1 MNISARHAF
10 NSLASFFT
18 GIVLFAG
25 IASIAQAQS
34 YPARSVRLIVTT
46 APGGGLD
53 LMARVMAGKLGE
65 LWGQPVVVENRP
77 GAGFVIGTDAVA
89 KATPDGYTI
98 GFTSSAALTI
108 NPVTMSSLPY
118 KLEDLIPVTLTTANP
133 FVLTVNSNVPANNVQ
148 ELLIHLRA
156 NPGKLN
162 HASNSASTLLASAL
176 FKALGNVDYID
187 VSYKAAAPAMASTTA
202 GETELCFIDM
212 ATSSAA
218 VKTGRVRALA
228 VTTAQRY
235 KLATQ
240 IPTLAE
246 AGVPGYSMS
255 AWGVLMAPAG
265 TPADIV
271 AKINTDIR
279 RALALPEVV
288 SRIEAVGN
296 EVIGTSTED
305 AMRLL
310 KLDAEKWAKLVR
322 ERNIRFGN

>member
-1 MNISARHAF
+1 MNIF
-10 NSLASFFT
+10 GSLAFRPFASFMA
-18 GIVLFAG
+18 GVLLLAG
-25 IASIAQAQS
+25 AVSVAQAQN
-34 YPARSVRLIVTT
+34 YPVRSVRLIVTT

-53 LMARVMAGKLGE
+53 LMARVMAGKLTE

-89 KATPDGYTI
+89 KASPDGYTI

-108 NPVTMSSLPY
+108 NPVTLPSLPY
-118 KLEDLIPVTLTTANP
+118 RLEDLIPVTLTTANP
-133 FVLTVNSNVPANNVQ
+133 FVLTVNSNVPANTVQ
-148 ELLIHLRA
+148 ELLTHLRA

-176 FKALGNVDYID
+176 FKALANVDYID
-187 VSYKAAAPAMASTTA
+187 VSYKA
-202 GETELCFIDM
+202 ELCFIDM

-279 RALALPEVV
+279 RALALPDVV

-305 AMRLL
+305 AIRLL
-310 KLDAEKWAKLVR
+310 KLDAEKWAKLVK

>member
-1 MNISARHAF
+1 MNIF
-10 NSLASFFT
+10 GSLAFRPFASFMA
-18 GIVLFAG
+18 GVLLLAG
-25 IASIAQAQS
+25 AVSVAQAQN
-34 YPARSVRLIVTT
+34 YPVRSVRLIVTT

-53 LMARVMAGKLGE
+53 LMARVMAGKLTE

-89 KATPDGYTI
+89 KASPDGYTV

-108 NPVTMSSLPY
+108 NPVTLPSLPY
-118 KLEDLIPVTLTTANP
+118 RLEDLIPVTLTTANP
-133 FVLTVNSNVPANNVQ
+133 FVLTVNSNVPANTVQ
-148 ELLIHLRA
+148 ELLTHLRA

-176 FKALGNVDYID
+176 FKALANVDYID
-187 VSYKAAAPAMASTTA
+187 VSYKAAAPAMTSTTA

-279 RALALPEVV
+279 RALALPDVV

-305 AMRLL
+305 AIRLL
-310 KLDAEKWAKLVR
+310 KLDAEKWAKLVK

>member
-1 MNISARHAF
+1 MYISTRLVF
-10 NSLASFFT
+10 RTLASIFA
-18 GIVLFAG
+18 GCVLFAG

-89 KATPDGYTI
+89 KAAPDGYTI

-133 FVLTVNSNVPANNVQ
+133 FVLTINSNVPANNVQ
-148 ELLIHLRA
+148 ELLTHLRA